1 MIKINPKEIFKR
13 LKRILKDIRGEG
25 DIETVANILFT
36 PMGYKFLKNNIE
48 KYSLQIGMLN
58 RLLKEELI
66 SEKEHSTIR
75 NSIKRKYEI
84 KE

>member
-1 MIKINPKEIFKR
+1 MKKKLRSLWKKIKI
-13 LKRILKDIRGEG
+13 ILKDNKGEG
-25 DIETVANILFT
+25 DIETVKNILFT
-36 PMGYKFLKNNIE
+36 PIGYKFLKNNIE

-66 SEKEHSTIR
+66 SEKEHLTIR
-75 NSIKRKYEI
+75 NSIKKKYEV

>member
-1 MIKINPKEIFKR
+1 MKKKLRSLWKRIKV
-13 LKRILKDIRGEG
+13 ILKDIKGEG

-36 PMGYKFLKNNIE
+36 PLGYKFLKNNIE

>member
-1 MIKINPKEIFKR
+1 MKINLKEIFKN

-36 PMGYKFLKNNIE
+36 PMGYKFLKHNIE

-66 SEKEHSTIR
+66 SEKEHSTIK

>member
-1 MIKINPKEIFKR
+1 MKINPKEIFKR
-13 LKRILKDIRGEG
+13 LKRILKDIKGEG
-25 DIETVANILFT
+25 DIKTVANILFT
-36 PMGYKFLKNNIE
+36 PIGYKFLKNNIE

-66 SEKEHSTIR
+66 SEKEHSVIR

>member
-1 MIKINPKEIFKR
+1 MKINPKEIFKR
-13 LKRILKDIRGEG
+13 LKRILKDIKGEG
-25 DIETVANILFT
+25 DIKTVANILFT
-36 PMGYKFLKNNIE
+36 PIGYKFLKNNIE

-66 SEKEHSTIR
+66 TEKEYSTIR

>member
-1 MIKINPKEIFKR
+1 MKKKLRSLWKKIKI
-13 LKRILKDIRGEG
+13 ILKDIKGEG
-25 DIETVANILFT
+25 DIKTVANILFT
-36 PMGYKFLKNNIE
+36 PIGYKFLKDNIE

-66 SEKEHSTIR
+66 SEKEHSAIR

>member
-1 MIKINPKEIFKR
+1 MKEKLKKLWSKFKIIIR
-13 LKRILKDIRGEG
+13 DIRGEG

-36 PMGYKFLKNNIE
+36 PIGYKFLKNNIE

-58 RLLKEELI
+58 QLLKEKLV
-66 SEKEHSTIR
+66 SDKEHLAIK
-75 NSIKRKYEI
+75 NNLKRKYEI

>member
-1 MIKINPKEIFKR
+1 MKINPKEIFKR
-13 LKRILKDIRGEG
+13 LKRILKDIKGEG
-25 DIETVANILFT
+25 DIETVANILFN

-75 NSIKRKYEI
+75 NSIKKRYEV

>member
-1 MIKINPKEIFKR
+1 MKKKLRLLWKKIKI
-13 LKRILKDIRGEG
+13 ILKDIKGEGG

-36 PMGYKFLKNNIE
+36 PIGYKFLKNNIE

-66 SEKEHSTIR
+66 SEKEHSVIR
-75 NSIKRKYEI
+75 NSIKRNMK
-84 KE
+84 

>member
-1 MIKINPKEIFKR
+1 MKEKLKQFWHKFKVIIRDIK
-13 LKRILKDIRGEG
+13 GEG

-36 PMGYKFLKNNIE
+36 PSGYKFLKNNIE

-66 SEKEHSTIR
+66 SEREHSAIR
-75 NSIKRKYEI
+75 NNLKRSYEV

>member
-1 MIKINPKEIFKR
+1 MKNKLRSLWKKIKI
-13 LKRILKDIRGEG
+13 ILKDNKGEG

-36 PMGYKFLKNNIE
+36 PVGYKFLKHNIE

-58 RLLKEELI
+58 RLLKNELI
-66 SEKEHSTIR
+66 SEKEYSTIR
-75 NSIKRKYEI
+75 SSIKRKYEI

>member
-1 MIKINPKEIFKR
+1 MKINLKEIFKR
-13 LKRILKDIRGEG
+13 LKRILKDIKGEG

-48 KYSLQIGMLN
+48 KYSLKIGMLN
-58 RLLKEELI
+58 RLLKEGLI

-75 NSIKRKYEI
+75 NSIKKRYEV

>member
-1 MIKINPKEIFKR
+1 MKINLKEIFKR
-13 LKRILKDIRGEG
+13 LKRILKDIKGEG

-48 KYSLQIGMLN
+48 KYSLKIGMLN
-58 RLLKEELI
+58 RLLKEGLI

>member
-1 MIKINPKEIFKR
+1 MKRKLRLLWKKIKV
-13 LKRILKDIRGEG
+13 ILKDIKGEG
-25 DIETVANILFT
+25 DIETVAKILFT
-36 PMGYKFLKNNIE
+36 PVGYKFLKNNIE

-66 SEKEHSTIR
+66 SEKEHSVIR

>member
-1 MIKINPKEIFKR
+1 
-13 LKRILKDIRGEG
+13 
-25 DIETVANILFT
+25 
-36 PMGYKFLKNNIE
+36 MGYKFLKNNIE

>member
-1 MIKINPKEIFKR
+1 MKEKLKQFWHKFKLIIRDIK
-13 LKRILKDIRGEG
+13 GEG

-36 PMGYKFLKNNIE
+36 PVGYKFLKNNIE

-58 RLLKEELI
+58 QLFKEELI
-66 SEKEHSTIR
+66 SEREHL
-75 NSIKRKYEI
+75 SIKNNLKRKYEI

>member
-1 MIKINPKEIFKR
+1 MKKKLRSLWKKIKI
-13 LKRILKDIRGEG
+13 ILKDNNGEG
-25 DIETVANILFT
+25 DIEIVKNILFT
-36 PMGYKFLKNNIE
+36 PIGYKFLKNNIE

-66 SEKEHSTIR
+66 TEKEYSTIR

>member
-1 MIKINPKEIFKR
+1 MKINPKEIFKR
-13 LKRILKDIRGEG
+13 LKRILKDIKGEG
-25 DIETVANILFT
+25 DIKTVANILFT

>member
-1 MIKINPKEIFKR
+1 MKEKLKLFWNKFKVIIR
-13 LKRILKDIRGEG
+13 DIRGEG

-36 PMGYKFLKNNIE
+36 PVGYKFLKNNIE

-58 RLLKEELI
+58 QLLKEKLV
-66 SEKEHSTIR
+66 SDKEHLAIK
-75 NSIKRKYEI
+75 NNLKRKYEI

>member
-1 MIKINPKEIFKR
+1 MKINLKEIFKR
-13 LKRILKDIRGEG
+13 LKRILKDIKGEG
-25 DIETVANILFT
+25 DIETVTNILFT

>member
-1 MIKINPKEIFKR
+1 MKEKLKLFWNKFKVIIRDIK
-13 LKRILKDIRGEG
+13 GEG

-36 PMGYKFLKNNIE
+36 PIGYKFLRNNLE

-58 RLLKEELI
+58 QLLKEKLV
-66 SEKEHSTIR
+66 SDKEYLAIK
-75 NSIKRKYEI
+75 NNLKRKYEI

>member
-1 MIKINPKEIFKR
+1 MKINPKEIFKR
-13 LKRILKDIRGEG
+13 LKRILKDIKGEG

-58 RLLKEELI
+58 RLLKEDLI
-66 SEKEHSTIR
+66 TEKEHLTIR

-84 KE
+84 KK

>member
-1 MIKINPKEIFKR
+1 MKKKLRSLWKKINI
-13 LKRILKDIRGEG
+13 ILKDIKGEG

-36 PMGYKFLKNNIE
+36 PTGYKFLKNNIE
-48 KYSLQIGMLN
+48 KYSLQIGILN

>member
-1 MIKINPKEIFKR
+1 MKINPKEIFKN
-13 LKRILKDIRGEG
+13 LKRILKDIKGEG

-66 SEKEHSTIR
+66 SEKEHSAIR

>member
-1 MIKINPKEIFKR
+1 MKKKLRLLWKKIKI
-13 LKRILKDIRGEG
+13 ILKDNKGKG
-25 DIETVANILFT
+25 DIETVKNILFT
-36 PMGYKFLKNNIE
+36 PIGYKFLKNNIE

-66 SEKEHSTIR
+66 SEKERSTIR
-75 NSIKRKYEI
+75 NGIKKKYEI

>member
-1 MIKINPKEIFKR
+1 MKKKLRSLWKKIKI
-13 LKRILKDIRGEG
+13 ILKDIKGEG
-25 DIETVANILFT
+25 DIKTVANILFT
-36 PMGYKFLKNNIE
+36 PIGYKFLKDNIE

>member
-1 MIKINPKEIFKR
+1 MKKKLRLLWKKIKI
-13 LKRILKDIRGEG
+13 ILKDIKGEGG

-36 PMGYKFLKNNIE
+36 PIGYKFLKNNIE

-66 SEKEHSTIR
+66 SEKEHSVIR

>member
-1 MIKINPKEIFKR
+1 MKKKLRSLWKKIKI
-13 LKRILKDIRGEG
+13 ILKDIKGEG

-36 PMGYKFLKNNIE
+36 PEGYKFLKNNIE

-66 SEKEHSTIR
+66 SEKEHSVIR

>member
-1 MIKINPKEIFKR
+1 MKINPKEIFKR
-13 LKRILKDIRGEG
+13 LKRILKDIKGEG
-25 DIETVANILFT
+25 DIKTVANILFT
-36 PMGYKFLKNNIE
+36 PIGYKFLKNNVE

>member
-1 MIKINPKEIFKR
+1 MKEKLTKFWSKFKIIIR
-13 LKRILKDIRGEG
+13 DIRGEG

-36 PMGYKFLKNNIE
+36 PIGYKFLKNNIE

-58 RLLKEELI
+58 QLLKEKLV
-66 SEKEHSTIR
+66 SDKEHLVIK
-75 NSIKRKYEI
+75 NNLKRKYEI

>member
-1 MIKINPKEIFKR
+1 MKINIKEIFKR

-25 DIETVANILFT
+25 DIETVANILFI

>member
-1 MIKINPKEIFKR
+1 MKINPKEIFKR
-13 LKRILKDIRGEG
+13 LKRILKDIKGEG

-58 RLLKEELI
+58 RLLKEDLI
-66 SEKEHSTIR
+66 TEKEHLTIR

>member
-1 MIKINPKEIFKR
+1 MKINPKEIFKR
-13 LKRILKDIRGEG
+13 LKRILKDIKGEG
-25 DIETVANILFT
+25 DIKTVANILFT
-36 PMGYKFLKNNIE
+36 PIGYKFLKNNIE

>member
-1 MIKINPKEIFKR
+1 MKKKLRSLWKKIRI
-13 LKRILKDIRGEG
+13 ILKDIRGEG
-25 DIETVANILFT
+25 DIGTVANILFT
-36 PMGYKFLKNNIE
+36 PIGYKFLKNNIE

-75 NSIKRKYEI
+75 NSIKKRYEV

>member
-1 MIKINPKEIFKR
+1 MLRVANMTWREFANKCGYK
-13 LKRILKDIRGEG
+13 GEG

-36 PMGYKFLKNNIE
+36 PIGYKFLKNNIE